1 MPENE
6 LRTLLAEASADRP
19 PGVRIL
25 PVAPRPRRMWLPVA
39 AAAAAAATAVVLV
52 LPGTTPSANAQVMAA
67 VDTTS
72 SESYRI
78 ETVSGAKTFTGAFDP
93 ERRVG
98 VIVRNDGAETRFVGD
113 TVYGKDPGDAKWFAG
128 PRFDDELRQAPAA
141 VGLVKLMPLDP
152 PAALSRLR
160 AATEVTEQGPASG
173 DGWTGARFA
182 FTLPDGVSGLVDVD
196 DQDRIRRLEVTFAA
210 ENHTNVME
218 FGDFGTAVTV
228 EAPPQ
233 DQITTEPGD
242 KHAGGVPKP
251 VGTASPVKP

>member
-19 PGVRIL
+19 PGVRLL
-25 PVAPRPRRMWLPVA
+25 PVAPRPRRMWLPLA
-39 AAAAAAATAVVLV
+39 AAAAAAATAVILV
-52 LPGTTPSANAQVMAA
+52 LPGTTPSADAQVAAA

-113 TVYGKDPGDAKWFAG
+113 TVYGKDPGDTKWFAG
-128 PRFDDELRQAPAA
+128 PRFDDELVRAPGA

-152 PAALSRLR
+152 TAALSRLR

-173 DGWTGARFA
+173 EGWTGTRFA
-182 FTLPDGVSGLVDVD
+182 FTLPDGVSGLVDID

-210 ENHTNVME
+210 DGHTNVME

-233 DQITTEPGD
+233 DQISAEPRE
-242 KHAGGVPKP
+242 KP
-251 VGTASPVKP
+251 VGVKPADTAPAVKP

>member
-19 PGVRIL
+19 PGIRL
-25 PVAPRPRRMWLPVA
+25 TPVAPRPRRMWLPL

-52 LPGTTPSANAQVMAA
+52 LPGTTPSAEAQVAAA

-72 SESYRI
+72 AESYRI
-78 ETVSGAKTFTGAFDP
+78 DTVSGEKTFTGAFDP

-113 TVYGKDPGDAKWFAG
+113 TVYGKDPGETTWFAG
-128 PRFDDELRQAPAA
+128 PRPDEELANAPAD

-152 PAALSRLR
+152 PAALRKLR
-160 AATEVTEQGPASG
+160 AATEVTEQGPATG
-173 DGWTGARFA
+173 DGWTGTRFA
-182 FTLPDGVSGLVDVD
+182 FTLPDKISGLVDVD
-196 DQDRIRRLEVTFAA
+196 DQDRIRRLEVTFLS
-210 ENHTNVME
+210 EGHTNVLE
-218 FGDFGTAVTV
+218 FSDFGTTVTV

-233 DQITTEPGD
+233 DQISAEPRD
-242 KHAGGVPKP
+242 KQAREVSKP
-251 VGTASPVKP
+251 VDTASPVKP